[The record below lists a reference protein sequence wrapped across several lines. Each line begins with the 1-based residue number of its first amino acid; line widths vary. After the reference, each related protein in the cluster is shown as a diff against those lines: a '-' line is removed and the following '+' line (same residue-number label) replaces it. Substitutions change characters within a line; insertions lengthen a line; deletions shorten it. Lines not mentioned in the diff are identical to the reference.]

1 MLSTVTSVL
10 TRRVQIN
17 RINRIVKEIIL
28 VSITDLVSLM
38 NSYTMT
44 NVQEKLTLSLIDKR
58 SRRSQT
64 RKNLNSQTLRDEIP
78 MIEHMFTLLSL
89 IRRNFC

>member
-1 MLSTVTSVL
+1 
-10 TRRVQIN
+10 
-17 RINRIVKEIIL
+17 
-28 VSITDLVSLM
+28 
-38 NSYTMT
+38 MT

>member
-17 RINRIVKEIIL
+17 RINRIVKE
-28 VSITDLVSLM
+28 
-38 NSYTMT
+38 MT